1 VHSLPTSI
9 DPHATALFL
18 DVDGTLLEIRDRPQE
33 VAADDELIVLL
44 GRLSAFLGGAL
55 SLISGRSIADID
67 RIFAPALFPAAGSHG
82 AEIRLHPDDEIDV
95 TATQLPQPVMQALVE
110 FADTHDGLLLEH
122 KNGGASLHY
131 RMAPQLEAECRQLVD
146 GLLAGIEQEFRL
158 IPGKMVFEL
167 APRGHNKGNA
177 IVAMMHRKPFAGRR
191 PVFVGDD
198 VTDEDGFEAVNAL
211 HGISVRVGEDRD
223 SAASCS
229 VGSVAAVRQ
238 WLESIVE

>member
-1 VHSLPTSI
+1 MQAPPTTI
-9 DPHATALFL
+9 ETQATALFL

-33 VAADDELIVLL
+33 VVADDELIDLL
-44 GRLSAFLGGAL
+44 GGLAARLGGAL
-55 SLISGRSIADID
+55 SLISGRSIAEID
-67 RIFAPALFPAAGSHG
+67 RIFAPALLPAAGSHG

-95 TATQLPQPVMQALVE
+95 TTTRLPESVMAALSGFE
-110 FADTHDGLLLEH
+110 RSHDGLLLEH

-146 GLLAGIEQEFRL
+146 ALLAGIEQEFRL

-177 IVAMMHRKPFAGRR
+177 ITAMMDREPFAGRR

-223 SAASCS
+223 SAAACS
-229 VGSVAAVRQ
+229 LASVAAVRQ
-238 WLESIVE
+238 WLTSMVE